1 MWVLHTAKL
10 TNRDKINRS
19 FSYGK
24 REYPGIKGSI
34 KVFRQPGFF
43 FWLGIKFS
51 SSNVNFLTILSNLG
65 MHYYPLCLLHL
76 HH

>member
-1 MWVLHTAKL
+1 MTLYFNNLIIDKSMWVLHTAKL
-10 TNRDKINRS
+10 TKRDNIKRS

-43 FWLGIKFS
+43 FW
-51 SSNVNFLTILSNLG
+51 
-65 MHYYPLCLLHL
+65 
-76 HH
+76 